1 MLVLIVTSNTMFPS
15 YLDTKANVS
24 FLHNCLVASHFLFNP
39 QLKKYLCVPLCLWQV
54 LENYNKG
61 KTALL
66 SAAKIMVSP
75 TEVDLNPESLF
86 MDASTTSQ
94 QPTPTVHHRRNSSVR
109 LVYQALLWAFWST
122 REIVFQ
128 LHTDVPLNFTCNDG
142 LVLLNCMDYIWGF
155 VLLESVGKCYFWY

>member
-1 MLVLIVTSNTMFPS
+1 MHPHSLVN
-15 YLDTKANVS
+15 
-24 FLHNCLVASHFLFNP
+24 HH
-39 QLKKYLCVPLCLWQV
+39 LKKYLCVPLCLWQV

-86 MDASTTSQ
+86 MDATTTSQ

-109 LVYQALLWAFWST
+109 F
-122 REIVFQ
+122 VFRHFSECFDAKDKMFFTCK
-128 LHTDVPLNFTCNDG
+128 LTAPLNFTGNEGIVLLNYIVISGDLFYLIFLVNAFSDTNSCFVVFSKSPFLCVL
-142 LVLLNCMDYIWGF
+142 LVLL
-155 VLLESVGKCYFWY
+155 K

>member
-1 MLVLIVTSNTMFPS
+1 MFLSVYPI
-15 YLDTKANVS
+15 
-24 FLHNCLVASHFLFNP
+24 CLVASQVPLTLSSM
-39 QLKKYLCVPLCLWQV
+39 LKKYLCVPLCLWQV

-86 MDASTTSQ
+86 MDASTTQ

-109 LVYQALLWAFWST
+109 LVYQALL
-122 REIVFQ
+122 
-128 LHTDVPLNFTCNDG
+128 
-142 LVLLNCMDYIWGF
+142 
-155 VLLESVGKCYFWY
+155 

>member
-1 MLVLIVTSNTMFPS
+1 M
-15 YLDTKANVS
+15 
-24 FLHNCLVASHFLFNP
+24 ASQFLFNP
-39 QLKKYLCVPLCLWQV
+39 QLKKCVPLCLWQV

-109 LVYQALLWAFWST
+109 LVYQALL
-122 REIVFQ
+122 
-128 LHTDVPLNFTCNDG
+128 
-142 LVLLNCMDYIWGF
+142 
-155 VLLESVGKCYFWY
+155 

>member
-1 MLVLIVTSNTMFPS
+1 MTISVLNVSPKMMFPS
-15 YLDTKANVS
+15 LKAHV
-24 FLHNCLVASHFLFNP
+24 FLCPHLVAWHFLLNP
-39 QLKKYLCVPLCLWQV
+39 QLKTYLCVPLCLWQV

-109 LVYQALLWAFWST
+109 LVYQALL
-122 REIVFQ
+122 
-128 LHTDVPLNFTCNDG
+128 
-142 LVLLNCMDYIWGF
+142 
-155 VLLESVGKCYFWY
+155 